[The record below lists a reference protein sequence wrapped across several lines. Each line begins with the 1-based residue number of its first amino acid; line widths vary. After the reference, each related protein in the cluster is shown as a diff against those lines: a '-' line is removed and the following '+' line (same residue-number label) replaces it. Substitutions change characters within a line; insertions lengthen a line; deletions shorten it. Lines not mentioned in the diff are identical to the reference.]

1 MHILRTALVTGL
13 FVLSVP
19 LSAQPTPMQVSAA
32 SAVFVPVN
40 TLVVVTPMEEITSI
54 DMKVGTTRNFMVVN
68 DVVEGGEVMIRRGSP
83 VKATVTWRTGKGIV
97 GKSAKF
103 ELTFNSVRSGGRDWA
118 LRGTV
123 RQEGRGNTAGALLG
137 SAIITGRSAVISPG
151 QLINVFT
158 AEEITSQPAITGTG
172 APRYSIP
179 AASLPAQPAGI
190 NPNSAIRC
198 ITC

>member
-1 MHILRTALVTGL
+1 MRILRRTLATGL
-13 FVLSVP
+13 FITSVP
-19 LSAQPTPMQVSAA
+19 LAAQPSAMQVSAA
-32 SAVFVPVN
+32 SAVVVPIN
-40 TLVVVTPMEEITSI
+40 TLVVVTPIEEITSI

-137 SAIITGRSAVISPG
+137 SAIITGRSAIMTPG
-151 QLINVFT
+151 QLVNVFT
-158 AEEITSQPAITGTG
+158 AEEITSQPAIT
-172 APRYSIP
+172 
-179 AASLPAQPAGI
+179 ASGG
-190 NPNSAIRC
+190 SR
-198 ITC
+198 

>member
-1 MHILRTALVTGL
+1 MNMMRHVLPLAFLAVAMPLAAQTGS
-13 FVLSVP
+13 FPASV
-19 LSAQPTPMQVSAA
+19 A
-32 SAVFVPVN
+32 SAVVVPVN
-40 TLVVVTPMEEITSI
+40 TLVVVTPTEEITSI
-54 DMKVGTTRNFMVVN
+54 DMKVGTVRNFMVVN

-118 LRGTV
+118 LRGSV
-123 RQEGRGNTAGALLG
+123 RQEGRGNTTGALLG
-137 SAIITGRSAVISPG
+137 ATFITGRSAVITPG

-158 AEEITSQPAITGTG
+158 AEEISLQPQRASYG
-172 APRYSIP
+172 APRP
-179 AASLPAQPAGI
+179 AVQAPVQPAGI